1 MTKNYYEQRILSIL
15 RLYRIG
21 KFDYYETK
29 ERLMILEEVIHGDYS
44 LSPVTKVNLEAKCYE
59 HRQRIRKEFLKK

>member
-15 RLYRIG
+15 RLYKSG

-29 ERLMILEEVIHGDYS
+29 ERLMILEEVIHGDNS
-44 LSPVTKVNLEAKCYE
+44 LSPVTRANLEAKRYE

>member
-15 RLYRIG
+15 RLYRSG

-29 ERLMILEEVIHGDYS
+29 ERLMILEEVIHGDNS
-44 LSPVTKVNLEAKCYE
+44 LSPITRTNLEARCYE
-59 HRQRIRKEFLKK
+59 HRQRIRKEFLKE